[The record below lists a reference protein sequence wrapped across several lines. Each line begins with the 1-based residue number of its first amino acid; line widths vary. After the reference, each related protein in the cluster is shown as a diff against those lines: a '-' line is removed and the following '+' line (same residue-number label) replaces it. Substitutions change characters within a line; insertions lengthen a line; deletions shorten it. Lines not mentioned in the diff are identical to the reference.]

1 MHWYLY
7 ILLLV
12 KMIILFLFIKN
23 KVDPSPET
31 EKRLSFM
38 DKLFTILLTLLMIY
52 IFHPYT
58 KNPTSVDKETK
69 LLLFTFAILT
79 LFHSF

>member
-1 MHWYLY
+1 
-7 ILLLV
+7 
-12 KMIILFLFIKN
+12 MIILFLFIKN

-38 DKLFTILLTLLMIY
+38 DKLFTILLTILMIY

-58 KNPTSVDKETK
+58 KNPTIVDKETK
-69 LLLFTFAILT
+69 LFLFTFAILT
-79 LFHSF
+79 LAHSF

>member
-7 ILLLV
+7 VLFIL
-12 KMIILFLFIKN
+12 KISIIFLFIKN

-31 EKRLSFM
+31 QKRLSYM
-38 DKLFTILLTLLMIY
+38 DKLFTILLTILMIY

-58 KNPTSVDKETK
+58 KNPTMVDKETK
-69 LLLFTFAILT
+69 LFLFTFAILT
-79 LFHSF
+79 LSHSF

>member
-7 ILLLV
+7 VLFLV
-12 KMIILFLFIKN
+12 KCIILYLFIKN

-38 DKLFTILLTLLMIY
+38 DNLFIILLSILMIY

-58 KNPTSVDKETK
+58 KNPTAVDKETK
-69 LLLFTFAILT
+69 LFLFTFALLT
-79 LFHSF
+79 LSHSF